1 MDTVNL
7 ITIAEAADRLGV
19 KPGDVWSLITSG
31 QIRTV
36 QLVDAT
42 SLPEV
47 VA

>member
-1 MDTVNL
+1 VDTVNL

-19 KPGDVWSLITSG
+19 KPGDVWQLISTG
-31 QIRTV
+31 EVRTV

-47 VA
+47 A